1 MINDLKI
8 SIYGAGSLGT
18 ILGAYITKN
27 NVKVDL
33 INRNKAHIEALKAN
47 GAKIVGTVNMNV
59 KVNAIHIDELDKNT
73 KYDVIFLLT
82 KQQDNK
88 NVANYLK
95 DFISDNGVLVTL
107 QNGLPE
113 YLLQEVLG
121 EEKVLGCT
129 VNWGATLKEP
139 GVCELT
145 STTDKLTFSLGSFTE
160 KNKDKIPVVKEILE
174 LMGPTEIDENFI
186 GTRWS
191 KLLVNSAFSGMSTVL
206 GVNFGE
212 VAKNKKSRKYAQALI
227 KECIDI
233 CKAQN
238 IKLEPIQG
246 KDVAKLMDY
255 KTKFKKKLAFMI
267 IPIAIKKHRLIKA
280 SMLQDI
286 EKGKKCEIEAING
299 VITKKGREVGVETP
313 VNNKVIEVVKKI
325 ENGELKPSWDN
336 LNLF

>member
-8 SIYGAGSLGT
+8 AIYGAGSLGT

-88 NVANYLK
+88 NVAIFLK

-145 STTDKLTFSLGSFTE
+145 STPDKLTFSLGSFTE

-186 GTRWS
+186 ASNDKVINVSVTALNNIIFKGV
-191 KLLVNSAFSGMSTVL
+191 LLSFLSILSPAD
-206 GVNFGE
+206 
-212 VAKNKKSRKYAQALI
+212 K
-227 KECIDI
+227 
-233 CKAQN
+233 
-238 IKLEPIQG
+238 
-246 KDVAKLMDY
+246 
-255 KTKFKKKLAFMI
+255 
-267 IPIAIKKHRLIKA
+267 IKKATPACIPRKA
-280 SMLQDI
+280 Y
-286 EKGKKCEIEAING
+286 
-299 VITKKGREVGVETP
+299 
-313 VNNKVIEVVKKI
+313 
-325 ENGELKPSWDN
+325 
-336 LNLF
+336 

>member
-1 MINDLKI
+1 MRKDLKI
-8 SIYGAGSLGT
+8 AIYGAGSLGT

-27 NVKVDL
+27 NVNVDL
-33 INRNKAHIEALKAN
+33 INRNRNHIEKLKEN
-47 GAKIVGTVNMNV
+47 GATVVGTVNFNA
-59 KVNAIHIDELDKNT
+59 KVNALYIEEMKE

-82 KQQDNK
+82 KQQENLSI
-88 NVANYLK
+88 ATFLK
-95 DFISDNGVLVTL
+95 DYISEDGVLVTL

-145 STTDKLTFSLGSFTE
+145 SEPDKLTFSLGTFSD
-160 KNKDKIPVVKEILE
+160 KNKDKIYEVKEILE
-174 LMGPTEIDENFI
+174 LMGPTEVDENFI

-212 VAKNKKSRKYAQALI
+212 VAKNKVSRKYAQLLI

-255 KTKFKKKLAFMI
+255 NSAFKKKLAFMI
-267 IPIAIKKHRLIKA
+267 IPIAIKKHALIRA

-299 VITKKGREVGVETP
+299 VIAKKGKEVGVATP
-313 VNNKVIEVVKKI
+313 INDKVIEIVKRI
-325 ENGELKPSWDN
+325 ENKELSPSWNN
-336 LNLF
+336 LKLF

>member
-1 MINDLKI
+1 MKDLKI
-8 SIYGAGSLGT
+8 AIYGAGSLGT
-18 ILGAYITKN
+18 ILGAYLAKN
-27 NVKVDL
+27 NVNVDL
-33 INRNKAHIEALKAN
+33 INRNKAHIAKLKEN
-47 GAKIVGTVNMNV
+47 GATIIGTTNFNV
-59 KVNAIHIDELDKNT
+59 KVNALYIEEMKQ
-73 KYDVIFLLT
+73 KYDVVFLMT
-82 KQQDNK
+82 KQQDNE
-88 NVANYLK
+88 NVAKFLK
-95 DFISDNGVLVTL
+95 DYIEDDGVLVTL

-113 YLLQEVLG
+113 YLLQEILG

-139 GVCELT
+139 GICELT
-145 STTDKLTFSLGSFTE
+145 SEVDKLTFSLGTFSN
-160 KNKDKIPVVKEILE
+160 KNKDKLSTIKEILE
-174 LMGPTEIDENFI
+174 IMGPTEIDDNFI

-206 GVNFGE
+206 GVTFGE
-212 VAKNKKSRKYAQALI
+212 VAKNKKSRKFTQLLI

-255 KTKFKKKLAFMI
+255 NNSIKKKIAFMI
-267 IPIAIKKHRLIKA
+267 IPIAIKKHALIKA

-299 VITKKGREVGVETP
+299 VIAKKGKEVGVLTP
-313 VNNKVIEVVKKI
+313 INNKVIEIVKKI
-325 ENGELKPSWDN
+325 ENKELQPSWNN
-336 LNLF
+336 LELF